1 VQIPS
6 RNREVAGS
14 SPAERAVAAVTVAR
28 DLEVSTVTTE
38 TTETPNY
45 HPALFHAWYAS
56 VIDCEVTQAQS
67 DEARAWWERVVL
79 RYRLIADEELM
90 TDPTTK
96 PAPAASDVPT
106 LRRSRTDV
114 GDDDWTFSV
123 SGEMPDG
130 RRAVLVLDVRRHDSE
145 ICGDC
150 VSLHVEDPAGVACPW
165 LGDDRRCDDG
175 PRLHGAF
182 SYAVADEIYTRR
194 APSSGRHD
202 VSSAPVSEGI
212 WVALET
218 LWREWTSAIE
228 PVLRVEPGD
237 VRPAVAVADES
248 PVGSPAEL
256 VAKYGPRGL
265 PLLIRRALR
274 VLSGTS
280 VDAEFLAKLAIAAT
294 DLASA
299 LAGPGVRMCHRCC
312 VRPAAYECTERRA
325 TWRSVCESCF
335 EKDER
340 DQYLYVPPDGRR
352 IAHPSDAPLAAALSQ
367 ATWDSIRQ
375 VRRRLREAAQ
385 SDRSTPTLRRIAGE
399 MAQAIDDCA
408 EAVCGTSPFSAT
420 AWAVLRQFEGRSS
433 RFAWRDQ
440 EVAAVREL
448 AEELTVRALDCHR
461 DYPIGKL
468 ELTIRVIR
476 VLHDAGIWTVG
487 DLVQK
492 TPADVL
498 RLSSGGRN
506 ALHEIRETLAERG
519 LRLADDAADA
529 VDVGTP
535 AGDPT

>member
-1 VQIPS
+1 MT
-6 RNREVAGS
+6 
-14 SPAERAVAAVTVAR
+14 ERI
-28 DLEVSTVTTE
+28 E
-38 TTETPNY
+38 TSET
-45 HPALFHAWYAS
+45 
-56 VIDCEVTQAQS
+56 S
-67 DEARAWWERVVL
+67 DTLA
-79 RYRLIADEELM
+79 
-90 TDPTTK
+90 
-96 PAPAASDVPT
+96 PT
-106 LRRSRTDV
+106 LRHSCTDLCD
-114 GDDDWTFSV
+114 GDRAFSV

-130 RRAVLVLDVRRHDSE
+130 RQAVLVLDVRRVTRGRGDE
-145 ICGDC
+145 PEVRGDC
-150 VSLHVEDPAGVACPW
+150 VSLHVEDPAGVVCPW
-165 LGDDRRCDDG
+165 LGNDRRCDDG

-182 SYAVADEIYTRR
+182 SYLTAAEIYPGHAPV
-194 APSSGRHD
+194 APSPRHQD
-202 VSSAPVSEGI
+202 L